1 MRKEES
7 MKLSQIQVLAKKV
20 QLEIK
25 TEETRHLL
33 NSFLEL
39 EELLTKFRQLQLK
52 NNQPHQKQAKLT
64 LSNVQQLTK
73 NYLTHKVK
81 QEIVCHNAAVSA
93 KNFLIIRKKKSH
105 QN

>member
-1 MRKEES
+1 RKEES

-81 QEIVCHNAAVSA
+81 QEIVCHNATVSA